1 MERIITCD
9 NLRQF
14 AYINDRIC
22 QQPIRGIV
30 LSFFG
35 LGSCGM
41 YNKDIMEGELCAEN
55 GVLYVAPYTNPW
67 SWMNRQAVSYTDE
80 IVDVLLEKFQLSEDI
95 PIIST
100 GGSMGGQSAL
110 VYCAYAKRTPKAC
123 VTDCPVCDVVYHF
136 NERIDLPRT
145 MYSALYQEN
154 CSFDEALRSIS
165 PIHLVGK
172 LPKIPYHILHCG
184 NDSMVNLDA
193 HSRKFV
199 KAMTENGYEATLDII
214 PGKDHC
220 DLSFDGKR
228 KYAAYALKYIL

>member
-22 QQPIRGIV
+22 QKPIRGIV

-80 IVDVLLEKFQLSEDI
+80 IVDVLLDKFQLSEDI

-136 NERIDLPRT
+136 SERIDLPRT

-172 LPKIPYHILHCG
+172 LPKIP
-184 NDSMVNLDA
+184 
-193 HSRKFV
+193 HSPLWQRFH
-199 KAMTENGYEATLDII
+199 GQ
-214 PGKDHC
+214 PGCPLQKIRQ
-220 DLSFDGKR
+220 SYDGSR
-228 KYAAYALKYIL
+228 L